1 MPNRL
6 AQSGSPYL
14 RQHAENPVDWYPWGR
29 EALEKARHE
38 NKMIFLSVGYSSC
51 HWCHVMERESFQD
64 EETAA
69 LLNGHFVSVKVD
81 REERPDIDALYMEA
95 VQAMSGQGG
104 WPLNVWL
111 TPDTLPVFGG
121 TYFPPTSHSG
131 RPSFRKVLRRM
142 IELHEQEPE
151 TIYKRADE
159 IRSALQEDLLR
170 HLEAGSLQ
178 EKYFEEAIEN
188 LLEQYDEVDGG
199 FSGAPKF
206 PMAMCLSFLLR
217 YSHIT
222 GKKPYAR
229 PAHHSLKAML
239 NGGIFDQ
246 IGGGFHRYSTDTRWH
261 VPHFEKMLY
270 DNALLIST
278 LCDAHT
284 LRPEPAYELAAE
296 ETFRFL
302 RYQMCDPGGGFFS
315 ALDADSDGEEGLY
328 YVWSLAE
335 TLHALSG
342 FPPDEVRFFC
352 DVYNISAKGNWE
364 GTNIPHIT
372 SRVSDYASLYGFS
385 ENEAANILYRCREV
399 MLAARHERER
409 PGLDDKIIT
418 AWNAM
423 LLTALCK
430 ASERFSS
437 PKWELYARQLGSFLV
452 RYMLPENAPLM
463 RIYINGEVS
472 QPGFLDDYALLAE
485 AMTHLF
491 TLTGEPEWLRVAEE
505 LCEAILDLFYD
516 EKVQG
521 FYFTSLYHE
530 RLLNRVRDVFD
541 NATPSGS
548 AAAIT
553 ALWRCGKLTGNA
565 KLEQTASAAFRRLL
579 PTAAKHPAS
588 FGYLLSSALQY
599 FFHDEEVIISG
610 PSPEGFSD
618 YFRNRPSFTRLLIKT
633 ADAAQL
639 PYPPYQNK
647 NTPAGLTLC
656 FVCSNFSCQK
666 PAESPAELAGEQKP
680 GG

>member
-14 RQHAENPVDWYPWGR
+14 RQHADNPVDWHPWGE
-29 EALEKARHE
+29 EALVKARRE

-51 HWCHVMERESFQD
+51 HWCHVMERETFRD

-69 LLNGHFVSVKVD
+69 LLNEHFVSIKVD

-95 VQAMSGQGG
+95 VQAISGQGG

-142 IELHEQEPE
+142 VELYEGEPE
-151 TIYKRADE
+151 TIFKQAEELRT
-159 IRSALQEDLLR
+159 ALQQDILR

-178 EKYFEEAIEN
+178 EKYFEEAVVN

-206 PMAMCLSFLLR
+206 PMAMSISFLFK
-217 YSHIT
+217 YSLIS
-222 GKKPYAR
+222 GKKPYAK

-270 DNALLIST
+270 DNALLISS
-278 LCDAHT
+278 LSDAHT
-284 LRPEPAYELAAE
+284 LKPEPLYELAAE

-302 RYQMCDPGGGFFS
+302 RYQMCHPGGGFFA

-328 YVWSLAE
+328 YVWSLSE
-335 TLHALSG
+335 TLEALSG
-342 FPPDEVRFFC
+342 FPQHEARFFC

-364 GTNIPHIT
+364 GTNILHIT
-372 SRVSDYASLYGFS
+372 TRISEIARSYGF
-385 ENEAANILYRCREV
+385 EETEARNILYRCREV
-399 MLAARHERER
+399 MLTARADRER
-409 PGLDDKIIT
+409 PALDDKIIT

-430 ASERFSS
+430 AARRFSS
-437 PKWELYARQLGSFLV
+437 PKWETYARQLGDFLA
-452 RYMLPENAPLM
+452 YAMIPENGPVM
-463 RIYINGEVS
+463 RLYIAGEVS

-491 TLTGEPEWLRVAEE
+491 ELSGEARWLTLAEA
-505 LCEAILDLFYD
+505 LCNQLIDHFYD
-516 EKVQG
+516 DAVQG
-521 FYFTSLYHE
+521 FHYTAKHHE
-530 RLLNRVRDVFD
+530 RIIKRGRDIFD
-541 NATPSGS
+541 NASPSGNS
-548 AAAIT
+548 AAIA
-553 ALWRCGKLTGNA
+553 ALWRCGKLTGNTRM
-565 KLEQTASAAFRRLL
+565 EQIANGAFRRVL
-579 PTAAKHPAS
+579 PAAAMHPSS
-588 FGYLLSSALQY
+588 FSYLLSSALE
-599 FFHDEEVIISG
+599 FFYHNQEIVISG
-610 PSPEGFSD
+610 SD
-618 YFRNRPSFTRLLIKT
+618 PGSFLQHFRQHPSFTRFLVT
-633 ADAAQL
+633 SPDAAQI
-639 PYPPYQNK
+639 PYPPFEGKNK
-647 NTPAGLTLC
+647 AGSQTLC
-656 FVCSNFSCQK
+656 YICENFSCQK
-666 PAESPAELAGEQKP
+666 PVSSAESL
-680 GG
+680 

>member
-14 RQHAENPVDWYPWGR
+14 RQHADNPVDWFPWGA
-29 EALEKARHE
+29 EALEKARRE

-64 EETAA
+64 DETAA
-69 LLNGHFVSVKVD
+69 LLNAHFVSVKVD

-104 WPLNVWL
+104 WPLNIFL

-142 IELHEQEPE
+142 IELYEKEPE
-151 TIYKRADE
+151 TIYKRAEE
-159 IRSALQEDLLR
+159 IRTALQEDLLR

-178 EKYFEEAIEN
+178 EQYFEEAVVN

-206 PMAMCLSFLLR
+206 PMAMGISFLLR
-217 YSHIT
+217 YSHIS
-222 GKKPYAR
+222 GKKPYAK

-239 NGGIFDQ
+239 NGGIYDQ
-246 IGGGFHRYSTDTRWH
+246 IGGGLHRYSTDSRWH

-270 DNALLIST
+270 DNALLIHS
-278 LCDAHT
+278 LADAHT
-284 LRPEPAYELAAE
+284 LKPEAGYEIAAE

-302 RYQMCDPGGGFFS
+302 RYQMCDPEGGFYA

-335 TLHALSG
+335 TREALAG
-342 FPPDEVRFFC
+342 FPPEEVRFFC

-364 GTNIPHIT
+364 GTNILHIT
-372 SRVSDYASLYGFS
+372 TRISEVARIYGFS
-385 ENEAANILYRCREV
+385 ETEAGNILYRCREV
-399 MLAARHERER
+399 MLAARHQRER
-409 PGLDDKIIT
+409 PQLDDKIIT

-423 LLTALCK
+423 LLTALCR
-430 ASERFSS
+430 AARRFSS
-437 PKWELYARQLGSFLV
+437 PKWEQYARQLGRFLTSK
-452 RYMLPENAPLM
+452 MMQGSSSGSGSPLM
-463 RIYINGEVS
+463 RIYVNGEAT

-485 AMTHLF
+485 SLTHLF
-491 TLTGEPEWLRVAEE
+491 ELTGEARWLRHADALCGE
-505 LCEAILDLFYD
+505 LLNLFYD
-516 EKVQG
+516 QNTQG
-521 FYFTSLYHE
+521 FYFTSRKHE
-530 RLLNRVRDVFD
+530 RLLNRIRDVFD

-548 AAAIT
+548 SAAIT
-553 ALWRCGKLTGNA
+553 ALWRCGKLTGNRVY
-565 KLEQTASAAFRRLL
+565 EQTANAAFRRML

-588 FGYLLSSALQY
+588 FSYLLSSALQY
-599 FFHDEEVIISG
+599 FYHAEEIILSG
-610 PSPEGFSD
+610 PSPEAFLAR
-618 YFRNRPSFTRLLIKT
+618 FREHPSFTRLLIT
-633 ADAAQL
+633 APQASDI
-639 PYPPYQNK
+639 PYSPFQNK
-647 NTPAGLTLC
+647 TTESGQTLC
-656 FVCSNFSCQK
+656 FVCSNFSCQQPVSTPEALK
-666 PAESPAELAGEQKP
+666 P
-680 GG
+680 